1 MSNTRKILIGIGALV
16 VVVIIAAGLSVYL
29 MTRSTDIEE
38 EMRPVDPGD
47 EDVRSLDR
55 KLAELE
61 DEIRILAEEGRT
73 GEVTLVLSE
82 AEVSI
87 LLTEMMKDAMA
98 ESPQGFSEGKILN
111 TRVNLDNE
119 YLQAVVEMEVY
130 GVPIHAGARVQGV
143 VKETGLSLEL
153 QSIQVGQFPFAGY
166 IEGRIKQTFDESL
179 TDIGFSDLHVDLDH
193 NLPVELI
200 DITIREKEMVVTGR
214 VT

>member
-16 VVVIIAAGLSVYL
+16 VVVIIAAGSSVYL
-29 MTRSTDIEE
+29 MTRSTEIEE

-61 DEIRILAEEGRT
+61 NEIRALAEEGRT
-73 GEVTLVLSE
+73 GEVFLVLSE

-98 ESPQGFSEGKILN
+98 ESPQRFSEGKILN

-119 YLQAVVEMEVY
+119 YIQALVEMEVY
-130 GVPIHAGARVQGV
+130 GVPIHAGARVQAV
-143 VKETGLSLEL
+143 VNETGFSLEL
-153 QSIQVGQFPFAGY
+153 QSIQLGQFPFAGY

-214 VT
+214 VA

>member
-29 MTRSTDIEE
+29 ITRSTEIEE
-38 EMRPVDPGD
+38 EMRPVDPGA